1 MNLSLVISTLWIIY
15 LTGITWRRFY
25 QVGVLITRLNRNTS
39 HVELEVFAT
48 WDIFFCMNIYRWLL
62 CWSLNIDIAYNQD
75 PESCANISPNSRH
88 CSLIFCY
95 SNFHHG
101 FLFFFLVFISPTSFQ
116 SWYMYLLKYN
126 PHLNKA
132 LLFVN
137 ALIIRFTERFIPLYK
152 VRNFYCHS
160 FLPICQTIDSVPIYR
175 LWILKWDCV
184 WIVKLK
190 VTHNVC
196 VLQFHPISC
205 IIYPPFWAG
214 KKQRTKGPMCVSKVF
229 FSQLSTSWNRS
240 PVIINFASPFNRYWD
255 RGQMSHC

>member
-48 WDIFFCMNIYRWLL
+48 WDFFFCMNIYRWLL

-116 SWYMYLLKYN
+116 SWYIYDVSCIFWNTTPTWIRLFYLSMRW
-126 PHLNKA
+126 
-132 LLFVN
+132 LFDSQRD
-137 ALIIRFTERFIPLYK
+137 LFLYK
-152 VRNFYCHS
+152 KWGIFTAIPSYPYVKQLIASQSIDYE
-160 FLPICQTIDSVPIYR
+160 FLNE
-175 LWILKWDCV
+175 
-184 WIVKLK
+184 IV
-190 VTHNVC
+190 C
-196 VLQFHPISC
+196 ES
-205 IIYPPFWAG
+205 
-214 KKQRTKGPMCVSKVF
+214 
-229 FSQLSTSWNRS
+229 
-240 PVIINFASPFNRYWD
+240 
-255 RGQMSHC
+255 

>member
-1 MNLSLVISTLWIIY
+1 MTPLLVFKYWHCLQPRSWELRKYFPKFQTLFIDFLLFKLPPWIS
-15 LTGITWRRFY
+15 F
-25 QVGVLITRLNRNTS
+25 
-39 HVELEVFAT
+39 
-48 WDIFFCMNIYRWLL
+48 
-62 CWSLNIDIAYNQD
+62 
-75 PESCANISPNSRH
+75 
-88 CSLIFCY
+88 
-95 SNFHHG
+95 
-101 FLFFFLVFISPTSFQ
+101 FLFSLYFTHFLPELVYLWCFL
-116 SWYMYLLKYN
+116 YLLKYN

>member
-48 WDIFFCMNIYRWLL
+48 WDFFFCMNIYRWLL

-101 FLFFFLVFISPTSFQ
+101 FLFSLYFTHFLPELVYLWCFL
-116 SWYMYLLKYN
+116 YLLKYN

-137 ALIIRFTERFIPLYK
+137 ALIIPFTEIYSFIKSEEFLLP
-152 VRNFYCHS
+152 
-160 FLPICQTIDSVPIYR
+160 FLP
-175 LWILKWDCV
+175 
-184 WIVKLK
+184 
-190 VTHNVC
+190 TH
-196 VLQFHPISC
+196 
-205 IIYPPFWAG
+205 
-214 KKQRTKGPMCVSKVF
+214 
-229 FSQLSTSWNRS
+229 
-240 PVIINFASPFNRYWD
+240 
-255 RGQMSHC
+255 MSNNWWRPNL

>member
-48 WDIFFCMNIYRWLL
+48 WDFFFCMNIYRWLL

-116 SWYMYLLKYN
+116 SWYIYDVSCIFWNTTPTWIRLFYLSMRW
-126 PHLNKA
+126 
-132 LLFVN
+132 LFDSQID
-137 ALIIRFTERFIPLYK
+137 LFLYK
-152 VRNFYCHS
+152 KWGIFTAIPSYPYVKQLIASQSIDYE
-160 FLPICQTIDSVPIYR
+160 FLNE
-175 LWILKWDCV
+175 
-184 WIVKLK
+184 IV
-190 VTHNVC
+190 C
-196 VLQFHPISC
+196 ES
-205 IIYPPFWAG
+205 
-214 KKQRTKGPMCVSKVF
+214 
-229 FSQLSTSWNRS
+229 
-240 PVIINFASPFNRYWD
+240 
-255 RGQMSHC
+255 